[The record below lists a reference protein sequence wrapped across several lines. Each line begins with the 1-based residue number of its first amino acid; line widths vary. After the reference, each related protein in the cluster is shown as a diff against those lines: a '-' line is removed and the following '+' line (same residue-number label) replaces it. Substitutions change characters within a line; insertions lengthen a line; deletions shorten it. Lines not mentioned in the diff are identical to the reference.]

1 MRVYRFMSLANGLDS
16 IQARRLRI
24 GRLVE
29 LNDPYDC
36 APGIAHAPNISAGG
50 EETFE
55 AGYFAQFAEAF
66 GLLSYSATVSDPVIW
81 SHYADGH
88 RGIALG
94 FDYIDPDDGLIPVEY
109 GAERRIL
116 NYEELEQIRKENA
129 AEALRHVITFGFTKK
144 ASSWSY
150 EQEYRQFITLNS
162 CTPLREHYFRPIPSE
177 RLFSVV
183 LGARCPIRPVDVS
196 RSLHAAGYPDPNIVS
211 CATKHRGHYEMVVA

>member
-94 FDYIDPDDGLIPVEY
+94 FDYIDPDDGLIRSNRVRNVTFSIMRTWSKSEKRTLPRRCVTSSPSGSPRRHQV
-109 GAERRIL
+109 GATNKSI
-116 NYEELEQIRKENA
+116 
-129 AEALRHVITFGFTKK
+129 G
-144 ASSWSY
+144 SSS
-150 EQEYRQFITLNS
+150 
-162 CTPLREHYFRPIPSE
+162 P
-177 RLFSVV
+177 
-183 LGARCPIRPVDVS
+183 
-196 RSLHAAGYPDPNIVS
+196 
-211 CATKHRGHYEMVVA
+211 